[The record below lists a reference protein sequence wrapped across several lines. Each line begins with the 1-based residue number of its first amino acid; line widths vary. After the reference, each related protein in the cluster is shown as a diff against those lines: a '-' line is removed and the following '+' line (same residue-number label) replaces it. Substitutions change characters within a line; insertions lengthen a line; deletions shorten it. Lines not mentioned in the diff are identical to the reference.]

1 MGRRKKRSLC
11 PPQARQNM
19 AGRPGKHGLP
29 RYEGPRPA
37 GLAKLTKREL
47 KAWGSLEAMAELE
60 WRRLDKAMR
69 SGMAPHPDR
78 VAQRKPAPP
87 QTTGFSPGFSAV
99 PDNEKGQQVFRILL
113 HGQPIPSEKMPA
125 GRYALNM
132 ERAAQLSHKLD
143 PQTGERLRFGKTKA
157 QRLGMKAAANPW
169 SW

>member
-1 MGRRKKRSLC
+1 MARSRR
-11 PPQARQNM
+11 NM

-37 GLAKLTKREL
+37 GLAKLGKREL
-47 KAWGSLEAMAELE
+47 KAWGSIEAMAELE

-69 SGMAPHPDR
+69 SGMAAPSGR
-78 VAQRKPAPP
+78 VAKRLAHPS
-87 QTTGFSPGFSAV
+87 QTTAFAPGFSAA
-99 PDNEKGQQVFRILL
+99 PDVEKGQQVFRILL
-113 HGQPIPSEKMPA
+113 HGQALPSEKMPA

-143 PQTGERLRFGKTKA
+143 PQTGERLRFGKTKS

-169 SW
+169 RW